1 MKTKIL
7 VLFLAALLMLS
18 LLAGCKSKAPATE
31 TDEPTDTD
39 ATGEPYYPDTLPRS
53 DYAEFDKIKI
63 ATIDSNIM
71 PEEMPDNADMVDEQK
86 YWRDYQLQK
95 NWNMTISYHEVKN
108 GIDSEE
114 AMYMLNLV
122 QQNSSE
128 VDAFIQQPD
137 NLMTLAING
146 AVCNLYGVKTL
157 DLSREWWSQSMNQ
170 NLVFNDSLYVTAGP
184 VAEWY
189 YGAVLAMAYN
199 KTLAEAE
206 GIPSLYDTVLAGEW
220 TLEAMQTIITEHNL
234 TDKPEGKYAI
244 SFASGVGPYGL
255 FASAGGHFAAID
267 EDKGIVVDLASTSN
281 VQLLEAILKAF
292 DRDQTIYG
300 NIKVT
305 SDAFIGAKTLFYYT
319 TVGYMELYLPSS
331 GIDYGIIPCPKYDVK
346 QEKYISCAWPS
357 SSYAMA
363 IPSYE
368 QGRQLEWVG
377 LVMEAYC
384 YKGMEMIKPVKYDT
398 LLKYQVAL
406 DNVSSMNLDLIF
418 DNVYFDI
425 NLVSNLGGSR
435 SFIGTAITQGMGGY
449 AGSYIGISGLIKA
462 DIAKFSSLTGKS

>member
-1 MKTKIL
+1 MKTKIF

-95 NWNMTISYHEVKN
+95 DWNMTISYHEVKN

-267 EDKGIVVDLASTSN
+267 EDKGIIVDLASTSN

-398 LLKYQVAL
+398 LLKYQ
-406 DNVSSMNLDLIF
+406 
-418 DNVYFDI
+418 
-425 NLVSNLGGSR
+425 GR
-435 SFIGTAITQGMGGY
+435 
-449 AGSYIGISGLIKA
+449 AG
-462 DIAKFSSLTGKS
+462 